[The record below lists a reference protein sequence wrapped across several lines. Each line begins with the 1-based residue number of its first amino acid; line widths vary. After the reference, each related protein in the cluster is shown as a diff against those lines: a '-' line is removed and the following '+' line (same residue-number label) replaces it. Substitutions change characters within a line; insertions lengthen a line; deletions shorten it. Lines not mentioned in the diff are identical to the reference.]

1 MSSSSLCQWI
11 AVYYQLYSPKRP
23 GKKEEER
30 AGVEARS
37 TPTSCPSWS
46 HWHPDATSANVTQCK
61 RWSGLSGSWKKDE
74 VLTVRVTE
82 DFCHREQARL
92 WGAENEEKTMEKIRP
107 GFKIFREF
115 IGCPRIIRTCSFSRF
130 SPLRWNRWCC
140 GFQNFQNYSS
150 RVKAKRHTLP
160 KSAYYSVQ
168 SLDQVSIGESFFPF
182 CSKTKQATR
191 YWQEAQLRLPQ
202 QTHWHD
208 ICWRA

>member
-1 MSSSSLCQWI
+1 MHIITRSPCIYNLHQEPLQALLLWARQSILTSQPTLTQSKHVQNIFTLCPFQ
-11 AVYYQLYSPKRP
+11 
-23 GKKEEER
+23 
-30 AGVEARS
+30 
-37 TPTSCPSWS
+37 
-46 HWHPDATSANVTQCK
+46 PDASADPWYLKPLPAPET
-61 RWSGLSGSWKKDE
+61 RLIGSMHQR
-74 VLTVRVTE
+74 VLTE
-82 DFCHREQARL
+82 MPDEAGIRL
-92 WGAENEEKTMEKIRP
+92 YFHIKRLPAAYLC
-107 GFKIFREF
+107 

-150 RVKAKRHTLP
+150 GVKAKRHTLP

-168 SLDQVSIGESFFPF
+168 SLDQISVGESFFPF

-191 YWQEAQLRLPQ
+191 YWQEAQPRLPQ

>member
-1 MSSSSLCQWI
+1 MPEHPPLAVNPWRHQGQSASLGAGTRLDNAGPAKHGTVETFKLNISSGGTSW
-11 AVYYQLYSPKRP
+11 RP
-23 GKKEEER
+23 
-30 AGVEARS
+30 
-37 TPTSCPSWS
+37 
-46 HWHPDATSANVTQCK
+46 N
-61 RWSGLSGSWKKDE
+61 KDE
-74 VLTVRVTE
+74 SCSEWIGEHGGACYKAWHRVA
-82 DFCHREQARL
+82 H
-92 WGAENEEKTMEKIRP
+92 
-107 GFKIFREF
+107 

-150 RVKAKRHTLP
+150 GVKAKRHTLP

-168 SLDQVSIGESFFPF
+168 SLDQVSVGESFFPF

-191 YWQEAQLRLPQ
+191 YWQEAQPRLPQ

>member
-1 MSSSSLCQWI
+1 MDRCGLTRGTGWCQN
-11 AVYYQLYSPKRP
+11 YSPSFNTWEVIHEQTCPKITYFFPLVTSRTYSIRLTAHL
-23 GKKEEER
+23 R
-30 AGVEARS
+30 AQIDSVD
-37 TPTSCPSWS
+37 P
-46 HWHPDATSANVTQCK
+46 V
-61 RWSGLSGSWKKDE
+61 LSFGC
-74 VLTVRVTE
+74 LTILL
-82 DFCHREQARL
+82 A
-92 WGAENEEKTMEKIRP
+92 
-107 GFKIFREF
+107 

-168 SLDQVSIGESFFPF
+168 SLDQLSVGESFFRF

-191 YWQEAQLRLPQ
+191 HWQEAQPRLPQ
-202 QTHWHD
+202 QTQWHD

>member
-1 MSSSSLCQWI
+1 MKNLTPGHTSSGHQ
-11 AVYYQLYSPKRP
+11 
-23 GKKEEER
+23 
-30 AGVEARS
+30 ARS
-37 TPTSCPSWS
+37 SELIS
-46 HWHPDATSANVTQCK
+46 
-61 RWSGLSGSWKKDE
+61 KK
-74 VLTVRVTE
+74 VCNRVTATVVE
-82 DFCHREQARL
+82 R
-92 WGAENEEKTMEKIRP
+92 KIWKSQDLVYHLVP
-107 GFKIFREF
+107 

-150 RVKAKRHTLP
+150 GVKAKRHTLP

-168 SLDQVSIGESFFPF
+168 SLDQVSVGESFFPF

-191 YWQEAQLRLPQ
+191 YWQEAQPRLPQ